1 MAELDRWLIAGLGNP
16 GRRYAHNRHNVGYLC
31 LDRLAKVHQ
40 LAFDK
45 RQSQALLAFGQIEGR
60 SVILLKPTTF
70 MNESGRAVA
79 AASRFYKVPNERLLV
94 IYDEL
99 DLPQGSVR
107 VRAKGGSGGH
117 GGMRSIIACLGDQD
131 FPRVRVGIGRPPG
144 RMEPSDYVLQDFND
158 NEVPLFDEIVDWVV
172 RTVECWL
179 ADGIEIAMTRFNGNV
194 LERNG

>member
-16 GRRYAHNRHNVGYLC
+16 GRHYARNRHNVGYLC
-31 LDRLAKVHQ
+31 LDRLAKAHQ

-45 RQSQALLAFGQIEGR
+45 RQGQALLAFGQIEER

-79 AASRFYKVPNERLLV
+79 AVSRFYRVPLERVLV

-107 VRAKGGSGGH
+107 VRSKGGSGGH
-117 GGMRSIIACLGDQD
+117 GGMRSIMACLGSQD

-144 RMEPSDYVLQDFND
+144 RMEPSDYVLQDFGD
-158 NEVPLFDEIVDWVV
+158 SEVPLFDEVIDSVV

-179 ADGIEIAMTRFNGNV
+179 ANGIEIAMTRFNRNV
-194 LERNG
+194 LE